1 MRKVDAL
8 IGSAVFLL
16 AAPGTVGVLVPW
28 LMTQWAR
35 ESAGYSWVAAP
46 GLLLIALGAAG
57 LLETFLRF
65 ALTGEG
71 TPAPVAPT
79 RRLVVSGLY
88 RHVRNPMY
96 VCVLGLILG
105 QALLL
110 ESASCRL
117 YDGRMARLPRL
128 RGVFRGAPPRA
139 RIRRR
144 VRGLPPA
151 RAAMDSAAD
160 AVASGGERLSA
171 RPSAPAPPCVPARS
185 SRRPC
190 RTIPDSGRTSPRKSR
205 RPASAT
211 SAR

>member
-1 MRKVDAL
+1 MRKIDAL

-35 ESAGYSWVAAP
+35 ESAGYSWAAAP

-96 VCVLGLILG
+96 VCVLALILG
-105 QALLL
+105 QALFFG
-110 ESASCRL
+110 SATLIAYATVVWLAFHIFVVFFEERRL
-117 YDGRMARLPRL
+117 AREFGDAYAVYRRHVPRWIPRL
-128 RGVFRGAPPRA
+128 TPWRPETGA
-139 RIRRR
+139 
-144 VRGLPPA
+144 
-151 RAAMDSAAD
+151 
-160 AVASGGERLSA
+160 
-171 RPSAPAPPCVPARS
+171 
-185 SRRPC
+185 
-190 RTIPDSGRTSPRKSR
+190 
-205 RPASAT
+205 
-211 SAR
+211 